1 MAFIGALVYLF
12 FIAQYGL
19 NGALDNFNKFVM
31 DDTLKGYICFDEKIV
46 FDITNGKS
54 VCALR
59 CSMDLACSS
68 IIYYPDTGKCIGCTS
83 FTGVNDPLQNN
94 SVFYK
99 RGFQYLGCYDDRP
112 RILIEYNVQKSSSQS
127 TENCVTR
134 CRNQDAS
141 FSVTEYA
148 TECWCGTSVNFTI
161 AEKVSES
168 ECSWS
173 CSGNTSQKCGAAS
186 IGSLYRTGV

>member
-1 MAFIGALVYLF
+1 LILREAGQFKARRQVVRQIIETMAFIGALVLLF

-31 DDTLKGYICFDEKIV
+31 DDTLKGYKCFDEKIV

-99 RGFQYLGCYDDRP
+99 RGC
-112 RILIEYNVQKSSSQS
+112 KSIFVL
-127 TENCVTR
+127 NHLPL
-134 CRNQDAS
+134 
-141 FSVTEYA
+141 
-148 TECWCGTSVNFTI
+148 
-161 AEKVSES
+161 VS
-168 ECSWS
+168 
-173 CSGNTSQKCGAAS
+173 
-186 IGSLYRTGV
+186 